1 MAQDSQIIYSELW
14 NAIKIPK
21 LMKLNAKKAICHG
34 RHFRHDDA
42 DRLSSKFTNHK
53 NLLYFSA
60 WHIRS
65 DKVGRKAYLNA
76 WFHIEKKK

>member
-1 MAQDSQIIYSELW
+1 
-14 NAIKIPK
+14 
-21 LMKLNAKKAICHG
+21 MKLNAKKAICHG

-76 WFHIEKKK
+76 